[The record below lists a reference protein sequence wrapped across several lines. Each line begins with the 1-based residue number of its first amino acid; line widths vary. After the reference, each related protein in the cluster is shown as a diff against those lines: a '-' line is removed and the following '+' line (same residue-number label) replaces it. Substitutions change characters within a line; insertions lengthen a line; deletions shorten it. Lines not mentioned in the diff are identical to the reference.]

1 MSSVSQRK
9 ARKYRKTSETE
20 ISLSLGLDG
29 KGQGKIKTG
38 IPFFDHMLNLFA
50 RHGLFD
56 LEVKA
61 KGDLDVDLHHTV
73 EDVGIV
79 LGQALSAALGKK
91 EGIRRYGC
99 AHVPMDETLAR
110 VVVDLSGRPYLELR
124 GLNRR
129 GRAGN
134 FSAQLVEEFLRA
146 LSVQGGMNLHAEIL
160 YGRDVHHQIEALFKA
175 LAKALQEAVSRDPRV
190 KGVPST
196 KGRI

>member
-1 MSSVSQRK
+1 MSKGKRQAKKR
-9 ARKYRKTSETE
+9 RKTTETE
-20 ISLSLGLDG
+20 ISLSLCLDG
-29 KGQGKIKTG
+29 IGRAKVKTG
-38 IPFFDHMLNLFA
+38 IPFFDHMLNLLA

-61 KGDLDVDLHHTV
+61 KGDLEVDFHHTV

-79 LGQALSAALGKK
+79 LGQALTAALGKK

-124 GLNRR
+124 GLRAR
-129 GRAGN
+129 GKVGN
-134 FSAQLVEEFLRA
+134 FPAQLVEEFLRA

-160 YGRDVHHQIEALFKA
+160 YGRDVHHQIEAIFKA
-175 LAKALQEAVSRDPRV
+175 LARALQAAVTRDPRV

>member
-1 MSSVSQRK
+1 MSTQGKREAQK
-9 ARKYRKTSETE
+9 TRKTSETE
-20 ISLSLGLDG
+20 VSVRLGLDG
-29 KGQGKIKTG
+29 KGQSKVKTG

-79 LGQALSAALGKK
+79 LGQVLASALGKK

-110 VVVDLSGRPYLELR
+110 VVVDLSGRPYLELW
-124 GLNRR
+124 GLNRG
-129 GRAGN
+129 GRAVN
-134 FSAQLVEEFLRA
+134 FPAQLVEEFLRSLA
-146 LSVQGGMNLHAEIL
+146 VQAGMNLHAEVL
-160 YGRDVHHQIEALFKA
+160 YGRDVHHQIEAIFKA
-175 LAKALQEAVSRDPRV
+175 LARALEEAVRRDPRV

>member
-1 MSSVSQRK
+1 MSTSSKRQSK
-9 ARKYRKTSETE
+9 KYRKTSETE
-20 ISLSLGLDG
+20 ISLTLGLDG
-29 KGQGKIKTG
+29 KGGAKVKTG

-50 RHGLFD
+50 KHGLFD

-61 KGDLDVDLHHTV
+61 KGDLEVDLHHTV

-79 LGQALSAALGKK
+79 LGQALATALGKK
-91 EGIRRYGC
+91 EGIRRYG
-99 AHVPMDETLAR
+99 AAFVPMDETLAR

-134 FSAQLVEEFLRA
+134 FPAQLVEEFLRA

-160 YGRDVHHQIEALFKA
+160 YGRDVHHQIEAIFKA
-175 LAKALQEAVSRDPRV
+175 LARALQDAVTRDSRVR
-190 KGVPST
+190 GVPST

>member
-29 KGQGKIKTG
+29 KGLGKIKTG

-79 LGQALSAALGKK
+79 LGQALATALGKK

-175 LAKALQEAVSRDPRV
+175 LAKALQDAVKRDSRV

>member
-29 KGQGKIKTG
+29 KGLGKIKTG

-56 LEVKA
+56 LEVNA

-79 LGQALSAALGKK
+79 LGQALATALGKK

-175 LAKALQEAVSRDPRV
+175 LAKALQEAVARDPRV

>member
-1 MSSVSQRK
+1 MSSSSKRQSK
-9 ARKYRKTSETE
+9 KYRKTSETE
-20 ISLSLGLDG
+20 ISLALGLDG
-29 KGQGKIKTG
+29 KGGAKVKTG

-50 RHGLFD
+50 KHGLFD

-61 KGDLDVDLHHTV
+61 KGDLEVDLHHTV

-79 LGQALSAALGKK
+79 LGQALASALGKK
-91 EGIRRYGC
+91 EGIRRYG
-99 AHVPMDETLAR
+99 ASYVPMDETLAR

-134 FSAQLVEEFLRA
+134 FPAQLVEEFLRA

-160 YGRDVHHQIEALFKA
+160 YGRDVHHQIEAIFKA
-175 LAKALQEAVSRDPRV
+175 LARALQDAVRRDSRVR
-190 KGVPST
+190 GVPST

>member
-1 MSSVSQRK
+1 MSSSSKRQSK
-9 ARKYRKTSETE
+9 KYRKTSETE
-20 ISLSLGLDG
+20 ISLTLGLDG
-29 KGQGKIKTG
+29 KGGAKVKTG

-50 RHGLFD
+50 KHGLFD

-61 KGDLDVDLHHTV
+61 KGDLEVDLHHTV

-79 LGQALSAALGKK
+79 LGQALASALGKK
-91 EGIRRYGC
+91 EGIRRYG
-99 AHVPMDETLAR
+99 ASYVPMDETLAR

-134 FSAQLVEEFLRA
+134 FPAQLVEEFLRA

-160 YGRDVHHQIEALFKA
+160 YGRDVHHQIEAIFKA
-175 LAKALQEAVSRDPRV
+175 LARTLQDAVTRDSRVR
-190 KGVPST
+190 GVPST

>member
-1 MSSVSQRK
+1 MSSSSKRQSK
-9 ARKYRKTSETE
+9 KYRKTSETE
-20 ISLSLGLDG
+20 ISLTLGLDG
-29 KGQGKIKTG
+29 KGGAKVKTG

-50 RHGLFD
+50 KHGLFD

-61 KGDLDVDLHHTV
+61 KGDLEVDLHHTV

-79 LGQALSAALGKK
+79 LGQALAVALGKK
-91 EGIRRYGC
+91 EGIRRYG
-99 AHVPMDETLAR
+99 AAYVPMDETLAR

-134 FSAQLVEEFLRA
+134 FPAQLVEEFLRA

-160 YGRDVHHQIEALFKA
+160 YGRDVHHQIEAIFKA
-175 LAKALQEAVSRDPRV
+175 LARALQDAVTRDSRVR
-190 KGVPST
+190 GVPST

>member
-1 MSSVSQRK
+1 MSSSSKRQSK
-9 ARKYRKTSETE
+9 KYRKTSETE
-20 ISLSLGLDG
+20 ISLTLGLDR
-29 KGQGKIKTG
+29 KGGAKVKTG

-50 RHGLFD
+50 KHGLFD

-61 KGDLDVDLHHTV
+61 KGDLEVDLHHTV

-79 LGQALSAALGKK
+79 LGQALASALGKK
-91 EGIRRYGC
+91 EGIRRYG
-99 AHVPMDETLAR
+99 ASYVPMDETLAR

-134 FSAQLVEEFLRA
+134 FPAQLVEEFLRA

-160 YGRDVHHQIEALFKA
+160 YGRDVHHQIEAIFKA
-175 LAKALQEAVSRDPRV
+175 LARALQDAVKRDSRVR
-190 KGVPST
+190 GVPST

>member
-146 LSVQGGMNLHAEIL
+146 LSVQGGMNLHAEVL
-160 YGRDVHHQIEALFKA
+160 YGRDVHHQIEAIFKA
-175 LAKALQEAVSRDPRV
+175 LAKALQEAVTRDPRV

>member
-29 KGQGKIKTG
+29 KGLGKIKTG

-79 LGQALSAALGKK
+79 LGQALATALGKK

-110 VVVDLSGRPYLELR
+110 VAIDLSGRPYLELR
-124 GLNRR
+124 GLSQR
-129 GRAGN
+129 GKVGN
-134 FSAQLVEEFLRA
+134 FPAQLVEEFLRA

>member
-1 MSSVSQRK
+1 MSSSIKRQSK
-9 ARKYRKTSETE
+9 KYRKTSETE
-20 ISLSLGLDG
+20 ISLTLGLDG
-29 KGQGKIKTG
+29 KGGAKVKTG

-50 RHGLFD
+50 KHGLFD

-61 KGDLDVDLHHTV
+61 KGDLEVDLHHTV

-79 LGQALSAALGKK
+79 LGQALASALGKK
-91 EGIRRYGC
+91 EGIRRYG
-99 AHVPMDETLAR
+99 ASYVPMDETLAR

-134 FSAQLVEEFLRA
+134 FPAQLVEEFLRA

-160 YGRDVHHQIEALFKA
+160 YGRDVHHQIEAIFKA
-175 LAKALQEAVSRDPRV
+175 LARALQDAVTRDSRVR
-190 KGVPST
+190 GVPST

>member
-20 ISLSLGLDG
+20 ISRSLGLDG
-29 KGQGKIKTG
+29 KGSGKVKTG

-79 LGQALSAALGKK
+79 LGQALTAALGKK
-91 EGIRRYGC
+91 EGIRRYGT

>member
-1 MSSVSQRK
+1 MSKGKRQAK
-9 ARKYRKTSETE
+9 KFRKTSETE
-20 ISLSLGLDG
+20 ISVTLGLDG
-29 KGQGKIKTG
+29 KGAAKVKTG

-79 LGQALSAALGKK
+79 LGQTLTAALGKK
-91 EGIRRYGC
+91 EGIRRYGT

-110 VVVDLSGRPYLELR
+110 VAIDLSGRPYLELR
-124 GLNRR
+124 GLNQR
-129 GRAGN
+129 GKVGN
-134 FSAQLVEEFLRA
+134 FPAQLVEEFLRA
-146 LSVQGGMNLHAEIL
+146 LSVQGGMNLHAEVL
-160 YGRDVHHQIEALFKA
+160 YGRDVHHQIEAIFKA
-175 LAKALQEAVSRDPRV
+175 LAKALEEAVRRDPRV

>member
-1 MSSVSQRK
+1 MSSSSKRQSK
-9 ARKYRKTSETE
+9 KYRKTSETE
-20 ISLSLGLDG
+20 ISLTLGLDG
-29 KGQGKIKTG
+29 KGGAKVKTG

-50 RHGLFD
+50 KHGLFD

-61 KGDLDVDLHHTV
+61 KGDLEVDLHHTV

-79 LGQALSAALGKK
+79 LGQALASALGKK
-91 EGIRRYGC
+91 EGIRRYG
-99 AHVPMDETLAR
+99 ASYVPMDETLAR

-134 FSAQLVEEFLRA
+134 FPAQLVEEFLRA

-160 YGRDVHHQIEALFKA
+160 YGRDVHHQIEAIFKA
-175 LAKALQEAVSRDPRV
+175 LARALQDAVTRDSRVR
-190 KGVPST
+190 GVPST

>member
-1 MSSVSQRK
+1 MNSVSQRK

-29 KGQGKIKTG
+29 KGLGKIKTG

-79 LGQALSAALGKK
+79 LGQALATALGKK

-190 KGVPST
+190 KGVLST

>member
-1 MSSVSQRK
+1 MSKGKRQAK
-9 ARKYRKTSETE
+9 KFRKTSETE
-20 ISLSLGLDG
+20 ISITLGLDG
-29 KGQGKIKTG
+29 KGAAKVKTG

-79 LGQALSAALGKK
+79 LGQAFTAALGKK
-91 EGIRRYGC
+91 EGIRRYGT

-110 VVVDLSGRPYLELR
+110 VAIDLSGRPYLELR
-124 GLNRR
+124 GLSQR
-129 GRAGN
+129 GKVGN
-134 FSAQLVEEFLRA
+134 FPAQLVEEFLRA
-146 LSVQGGMNLHAEIL
+146 LSVHGGMNLHAEVL
-160 YGRDVHHQIEALFKA
+160 YGRDVHHQIEAIFKA
-175 LAKALQEAVSRDPRV
+175 LARALEEAVRKDVRV

-196 KGRI
+196 KGKI

>member
-29 KGQGKIKTG
+29 KGLGKIKTG

-79 LGQALSAALGKK
+79 LGQALATALGKK

-175 LAKALQEAVSRDPRV
+175 LAKALQEAVARDPRV

>member
-1 MSSVSQRK
+1 MSSSSKRQSK
-9 ARKYRKTSETE
+9 KYRKTSETE
-20 ISLSLGLDG
+20 ISLALGLDG
-29 KGQGKIKTG
+29 KGGAKVKTG

-50 RHGLFD
+50 KHGLFD

-61 KGDLDVDLHHTV
+61 KGDLEVDMHHTV

-79 LGQALSAALGKK
+79 LGQALAAALGKK
-91 EGIRRYGC
+91 EGIRRYGS
-99 AHVPMDETLAR
+99 AYVPMDETLAR

-134 FSAQLVEEFLRA
+134 FPAQLVEEFLRA

-160 YGRDVHHQIEALFKA
+160 YGRDVHHQIEAIFKA
-175 LAKALQEAVSRDPRV
+175 LARALQDAVRRDSRVR
-190 KGVPST
+190 GVPST

>member
-29 KGQGKIKTG
+29 KGLGKIKTG

-79 LGQALSAALGKK
+79 LGQALATALGKK

-190 KGVPST
+190 KVVLST

>member
-29 KGQGKIKTG
+29 KGLGKIKTG

-79 LGQALSAALGKK
+79 LGQALATALGKK

-175 LAKALQEAVSRDPRV
+175 LAKALQGAVKRDSRV

>member
-1 MSSVSQRK
+1 MSIQTKRQ
-9 ARKYRKTSETE
+9 ARKIRKTSETE
-20 ISLSLGLDG
+20 IFIHLCVDG
-29 KGQGKIKTG
+29 KGSSKVKTG

-50 RHGLFD
+50 KHGLFD

-79 LGQALSAALGKK
+79 LGQALATAIGRK

-124 GLNRR
+124 GLNQR

-134 FSAQLVEEFLRA
+134 FPAQLVEEFLRSFA
-146 LSVQGGMNLHAEIL
+146 VQAGMNLHAEIL
-160 YGRDVHHQIEALFKA
+160 YGRDVHHQIESIFKA
-175 LAKALQEAVSRDPRV
+175 LARALEEAVRRDSRVR
-190 KGVPST
+190 GVPST

>member
-29 KGQGKIKTG
+29 KGLGKIKTG

-79 LGQALSAALGKK
+79 LGQALATALGKK

-190 KGVPST
+190 KGVLST

>member
-1 MSSVSQRK
+1 MSSSGKRQSK
-9 ARKYRKTSETE
+9 KYRKTSETE
-20 ISLSLGLDG
+20 ISLMLGLDG
-29 KGQGKIKTG
+29 KGGAKVKTG

-50 RHGLFD
+50 KHGLFD

-61 KGDLDVDLHHTV
+61 KGDLEVDMHHTV

-79 LGQALSAALGKK
+79 LGQALATALGKK
-91 EGIRRYGC
+91 EGIRRYG
-99 AHVPMDETLAR
+99 AAFVPMDETLAR

-134 FSAQLVEEFLRA
+134 FPAQLVEEFLRA

-160 YGRDVHHQIEALFKA
+160 YGRDVHHQIEAIFKA
-175 LAKALQEAVSRDPRV
+175 LARALQDAVRRDSRVR
-190 KGVPST
+190 GVPST

>member
-29 KGQGKIKTG
+29 KGLGKIKTG

-61 KGDLDVDLHHTV
+61 KGDLDVDLNHTV

-79 LGQALSAALGKK
+79 LGQALATALGKK

>member
-79 LGQALSAALGKK
+79 LGQALTAALGKK
-91 EGIRRYGC
+91 EGIRRYGT

-110 VVVDLSGRPYLELR
+110 VAIDLSGRPYLELR
-124 GLNRR
+124 GLSQR
-129 GRAGN
+129 GKVGN
-134 FSAQLVEEFLRA
+134 FPAQLVEEFLRA
-146 LSVQGGMNLHAEIL
+146 LSVQGGMNLHAEVL
-160 YGRDVHHQIEALFKA
+160 YGRDVHHQIEAIFKA
-175 LAKALQEAVSRDPRV
+175 LAKALQEAVTRDPRV
-190 KGVPST
+190 KGVLST

>member
-1 MSSVSQRK
+1 MSSSSKRQSK
-9 ARKYRKTSETE
+9 KYRKTSETE
-20 ISLSLGLDG
+20 ISLALGLDG
-29 KGQGKIKTG
+29 KGGAKVKTG

-50 RHGLFD
+50 KHGLFD

-61 KGDLDVDLHHTV
+61 KGDLEVDLHHTV

-79 LGQALSAALGKK
+79 LGQALATALGKK
-91 EGIRRYGC
+91 EGIRRYG
-99 AHVPMDETLAR
+99 AAFVPMDETLAR

-134 FSAQLVEEFLRA
+134 FPAQLVEEFLRA

-160 YGRDVHHQIEALFKA
+160 YGRDVHHQIEAIFKA
-175 LAKALQEAVSRDPRV
+175 LARALQDAVRRDSRVR
-190 KGVPST
+190 GVPST

>member
-1 MSSVSQRK
+1 MSSTRK
-9 ARKYRKTSETE
+9 RQSKKYRKTSETE
-20 ISLSLGLDG
+20 ISLTLGLDG
-29 KGQGKIKTG
+29 KGGAKVKTG

-50 RHGLFD
+50 KHGLFD

-61 KGDLDVDLHHTV
+61 KGDLEVDLHHTV

-79 LGQALSAALGKK
+79 LGQALAAALGKK
-91 EGIRRYGC
+91 EGIRRYG
-99 AHVPMDETLAR
+99 AAYVPMDETLAR

-134 FSAQLVEEFLRA
+134 FPAQLVEEFLRA

-160 YGRDVHHQIEALFKA
+160 YGRDVHHQIEAIFKA
-175 LAKALQEAVSRDPRV
+175 LARALQDAVRRDSRVR
-190 KGVPST
+190 GVPST